1 VATFEG
7 DTGLTAMTT
16 DILDQFKSSAETAL
30 ETGEALS
37 ADIEKCANALIA
49 TLEAGGKIL
58 LCGNGGSATDA
69 SHFSAEL
76 LVRFEKERA
85 ALAAITLSADTA
97 TITAAGNDFDFSQI
111 FSRQIE
117 ALARPGDH
125 LVVITTSGNSENLI
139 EAVAAAKRVGSV
151 SISALSGRDG
161 GKLSRALQAQ
171 DIELRVPS
179 SITARIQEAHAI
191 IIHVLCTLIDR
202 HFFRGS

>member
-1 VATFEG
+1 
-7 DTGLTAMTT
+7 MTT
-16 DILDQFKSSAETAL
+16 HILDQFKSSAETAL

-49 TLEAGGKIL
+49 TLKAGGKIL
-58 LCGNGGSATDA
+58 LCGNGGSAADA

-125 LVVITTSGNSENLI
+125 LVVITTSGNSENLV
-139 EAVAAAKRVGSV
+139 EAVAAAKRVGGV

-161 GKLSRALQAQ
+161 GKLSHALQAQ

>member
-1 VATFEG
+1 
-7 DTGLTAMTT
+7 MTT
-16 DILDQFKSSAETAL
+16 HILDQFKSSAETAL

-58 LCGNGGSATDA
+58 LCGNGGSAADA

-125 LVVITTSGNSENLI
+125 LVVITTSGNSENLV
-139 EAVAAAKRVGSV
+139 EAVAAAKRVGGV

-161 GKLSRALQAQ
+161 GKLSHALQAQ